1 MVKANV
7 KLNNFMWTFQNPIF
21 TNLQVLSWKFQQ
33 LAVIQSKTLETQQS
47 SSSDFMDWCN
57 GNPRELI
64 TPGDNHQE
72 LAHLRWR
79 DLKTLPWAL
88 ETKSSAY
95 HFPSVCLS
103 VPDWQISHSIN
114 IAFFTGSSSGLRS
127 VPVVI
132 LPKKSTCKNLTL
144 NIKKKRKWIH
154 LGLW

>member
-1 MVKANV
+1 MQVPSLVWKGQSKIQWLHV
-7 KLNNFMWTFQNPIF
+7 NFQKYIF
-21 TNLQVLSWKFQQ
+21 TNLQVLSCEFHQ
-33 LAVIQSKTLETQQS
+33 LTAIQSKTLENQQS
-47 SSSDFMDWCN
+47 SSPTY
-57 GNPRELI
+57 GLI

-103 VPDWQISHSIN
+103 VSDWQISHSIN
-114 IAFFTGSSSGLRS
+114 IAFFIGSSSGLRS
-127 VPVVI
+127 VSMVI
-132 LPKKSTCKNLTL
+132 LSKRSWHAKFNAKY
-144 NIKKKRKWIH
+144 KKRNWIH